1 MNYVYAGYAV
11 GFGGVAL
18 YALRV
23 VLRGRALRR
32 ALGLSSASMPSSA
45 AGLSAGAAIVTS
57 PPNGTAAAAIVTS
70 VAARDTA
77 AVEVADTGAPTQGS
91 AATPAGA
98 VPPTDPGRD
107 R

>member
-18 YALRV
+18 YAVRV

-32 ALGLSSASMPSSA
+32 ALGLSPGAATSSA
-45 AGLSAGAAIVTS
+45 AGTS
-57 PPNGTAAAAIVTS
+57 P
-70 VAARDTA
+70 
-77 AVEVADTGAPTQGS
+77 GASSP
-91 AATPAGA
+91 PAPPAPAPMRSGA
-98 VPPTDPGRD
+98 VAGSTDAGSD